1 MSKEKID
8 LIIEALTD
16 INQMLLKKLSL
27 LEGGMF
33 KDYLYYLDGL
43 VVRDYIVNGTLSK
56 FDDAFIED
64 LIQVFTNADLD
75 FEILTNLSNYIKIEL
90 VELKKISN

>member
-16 INQMLLKKLSL
+16 INQMLLKKLGL